1 MKPLDPIALSSRL
14 IEFDTSNPPGSEAA
28 CARFLGRLLADAG
41 FAVSEHEFG
50 AGRLNL
56 VARKGA
62 AKAGRALCF
71 VGHLDVV
78 PVGGTAWDT
87 PPFEPTL
94 RDGRLYGRGACDMKS
109 GIAAFTCA
117 AIEQSARLGPD
128 AAITL
133 VYPGGEETGCKGSTA
148 LVESGVDLS
157 GFTGVV
163 VAEPTDNRPLVG
175 HKGALWLRARACGV
189 AAHGAM
195 PHNGV
200 NAAVKAA
207 RMVMRMQSF
216 CEGLPAHPVL
226 GSPTL
231 SVGQLHGGHAINIV
245 PDLATIDIDLRTLP
259 GADHEALQR
268 RMRELLADDLD
279 GLETLVSMRSV
290 FTDPASNWVQ
300 RVFAI
305 VREESGRAPGQETA
319 SYFTDAS
326 ALNVA
331 VKGAPMLILGPGS
344 PRLMH
349 QANEYCETQQIL
361 DAQRIYTRVIEET
374 LLSPAATSTGPV
386 MAMPS

>member
-1 MKPLDPIALSSRL
+1 
-14 IEFDTSNPPGSEAA
+14 
-28 CARFLGRLLADAG
+28 
-41 FAVSEHEFG
+41 
-50 AGRLNL
+50 
-56 VARKGA
+56 
-62 AKAGRALCF
+62 
-71 VGHLDVV
+71 
-78 PVGGTAWDT
+78 
-87 PPFEPTL
+87 
-94 RDGRLYGRGACDMKS
+94 
-109 GIAAFTCA
+109 
-117 AIEQSARLGPD
+117 
-128 AAITL
+128 
-133 VYPGGEETGCKGSTA
+133 
-148 LVESGVDLS
+148 
-157 GFTGVV
+157 
-163 VAEPTDNRPLVG
+163 
-175 HKGALWLRARACGV
+175 
-189 AAHGAM
+189 M

-231 SVGQLHGGHAINIV
+231 SVGQLHAGHAINIV

-305 VREESGRAPGQETA
+305 VREETGHTPGQDTA

-326 ALNVA
+326 ALTCAVA
-331 VKGAPMLILGPGS
+331 GAPMLILGPGS

-361 DAQRIYTRVIEET
+361 DAQRIYMRVIEET
-374 LLSPAATSTGPV
+374 LLSPAATSTGPA
-386 MAMPS
+386 MAMRS